1 MMDYRPQWYEK
12 EMQQFGIEWPDTIPT
27 EPGDLVS
34 TERESPVSA
43 FGVLDSSVGR
53 AIMAAGAGC
62 SIALIVVL
70 LSYLK

>member
-1 MMDYRPQWYEK
+1 MMEYRPEWYEK
-12 EMQQFGIEWPDTIPT
+12 EMHRLGLDWPDTIPT

-43 FGVLDSSVGR
+43 FGVLDSGVGR

-70 LSYLK
+70 LSYFR